1 MSSMLVMLLVTTAL
15 VALTTLYVA
24 AEFAT
29 VSARRQRISQQAM
42 AGDRLAQLL
51 EPIMASPARLDTYIA
66 ACQVGITVSSLVLG
80 FYGQSAIA
88 GAIAPL
94 FSQLG
99 GLQATT
105 AQSVAATVVLI
116 VLTIFHVVLGELVPK
131 SVALRYPERLARLTV
146 VPMRWSM
153 ALFRPLIALFNGSG
167 VLILRLLG
175 VPPAGHH
182 LHVHSPEE
190 IELLVAESAKGGLLE
205 PDERQLLRNAFH
217 VGKLTAAQVMVP
229 RTQLVA
235 APIDTKLRTL
245 LELAVTTA
253 YTRIPLYRTSIDDIS
268 GIVHLKDLFRL
279 HVEGRDDV
287 ASILRPVPFVPETQ
301 PAVAIWNQLRQEH
314 SYVTIVFDEYGGT
327 AGMITIEDLIEELFG
342 ELQDEYDEETAL
354 IAAGP
359 DGRVRLRGDVL
370 VADVNELL
378 SVQLPTE
385 AVKTIGGLVTAALG
399 RPPQVGDA
407 VVVASA
413 ELRVEAISGH
423 AVREVSLLSLIGAE
437 ARLRDAFG
445 DRS

>member
-1 MSSMLVMLLVTTAL
+1 MSSILVMLVVTTTL
-15 VALTTLYVA
+15 VALTALYVA

-29 VSARRQRISQQAM
+29 VSARRQRISRQAT

-88 GAIAPL
+88 GAIAPM

-105 AQSVAATVVLI
+105 AQSVAATVVLV

-175 VPPAGHH
+175 VPPAEHH
-182 LHVHSPEE
+182 MHVHSPEE

-217 VGKLTAAQVMVP
+217 VGELTATQVMVP
-229 RTQLVA
+229 RMQTVV
-235 APIDTKLRTL
+235 APIDTPLRVL
-245 LELAVTTA
+245 LELAVTTP
-253 YTRIPLYRTSIDDIS
+253 IPVSRSTAQASTTSPALCISKTCSACTSRAVAMSRRSCDLSHLCPRLSRLSRS
-268 GIVHLKDLFRL
+268 GISYDRRTATSRL
-279 HVEGRDDV
+279 SSTSMAE
-287 ASILRPVPFVPETQ
+287 RP
-301 PAVAIWNQLRQEH
+301 A
-314 SYVTIVFDEYGGT
+314 
-327 AGMITIEDLIEELFG
+327 
-342 ELQDEYDEETAL
+342 
-354 IAAGP
+354 
-359 DGRVRLRGDVL
+359 
-370 VADVNELL
+370 
-378 SVQLPTE
+378 
-385 AVKTIGGLVTAALG
+385 
-399 RPPQVGDA
+399 
-407 VVVASA
+407 
-413 ELRVEAISGH
+413 
-423 AVREVSLLSLIGAE
+423 
-437 ARLRDAFG
+437 
-445 DRS
+445 

>member
-1 MSSMLVMLLVTTAL
+1 MSSILVMLVVTTAL

-24 AEFAT
+24 AEFAV
-29 VSARRQRISQQAM
+29 VSARRQRISRQAA

-105 AQSVAATVVLI
+105 AQSVAATVVLL

-167 VLILRLLG
+167 VMILRLLG
-175 VPPAGHH
+175 VPPAEHH
-182 LHVHSPEE
+182 MHVHSPEE

-217 VGKLTAAQVMVP
+217 VGELTAAQVMVP
-229 RTQLVA
+229 RTQIVA
-235 APIDTKLRTL
+235 TPIDTPLRTL

-253 YTRIPLYRTSIDDIS
+253 YTRIPLYRTSIDDIA

-279 HVEGRDDV
+279 HVEGRDAV

-301 PAVAIWNQLRQEH
+301 PAVAIWNQLRQEN
-314 SYVTIVFDEYGGT
+314 SYVAIVFDEYGGT
-327 AGMITIEDLIEELFG
+327 AGMITIEDLIEEVFG
-342 ELQDEYDEETAL
+342 ELQDEYDNETAL

-378 SVQLPTE
+378 GVKLPTE
-385 AVKTIGGLVTAALG
+385 AVNTIGGLVTAVLG
-399 RPPQVGDA
+399 RPPQMGDT
-407 VVVASA
+407 VVVNGV
-413 ELRVEAISGH
+413 ELRVEAIRGH
-423 AVREVSLLSLIGAE
+423 AVREVCLMLTADAE
-437 ARLRDAFG
+437 GHLRDAFG